1 MIGAGKCWNLLG
13 VNNYFKREIIAIWLN
28 IMLLV
33 GCWNWVECV
42 YVYFCRND
50 HIEEG
55 KSVVLNIDALF
66 RIGVTV
72 SEYCRPAFAPC
83 PYR

>member
-1 MIGAGKCWNLLG
+1 
-13 VNNYFKREIIAIWLN
+13 VF
-28 IMLLV
+28 
-33 GCWNWVECV
+33 

-55 KSVVLNIDALF
+55 KSVVLNIDTLF